1 MLTRNIASIGEIEH
15 DLRLSGAKNSHIRQ
29 IFRAW
34 FGRASWD
41 APAWG
46 AYPKSLREIIPTLQ
60 ENLDSFGHVIV
71 AQGKGVTRK
80 LLIGLQ
86 DGQCVETVLLPRD
99 ALCVSTQVGCAV
111 GCLFCSTGKSGLI
124 RQLTSAEIVFQV
136 REALR
141 INPRLKKVVFM
152 GMGEPSHN
160 LKNVAEAVRFLGDTL
175 GMAHKEIV
183 ISSVGDRRLFD
194 AMPTWSVKPAFA
206 LSLHTTDEAKRRR
219 LLPHAPAISV
229 QELIERTLDYAQKT
243 KYPAQ
248 IEWTLIEGV
257 NDSEEEVRRLADLLD
272 SHWAM
277 VNFIAVNAVAG
288 SPFRRPAASHMQ
300 DLITILREKGF
311 VATLR
316 ESAAQEIEGGCGQL
330 RARVLGETEHGTP

>member
-1 MLTRNIASIGEIEH
+1 
-15 DLRLSGAKNSHIRQ
+15 
-29 IFRAW
+29 
-34 FGRASWD
+34 
-41 APAWG
+41 
-46 AYPKSLREIIPTLQ
+46 
-60 ENLDSFGHVIV
+60 
-71 AQGKGVTRK
+71 
-80 LLIGLQ
+80 
-86 DGQCVETVLLPRD
+86 
-99 ALCVSTQVGCAV
+99 
-111 GCLFCSTGKSGLI
+111 
-124 RQLTSAEIVFQV
+124 
-136 REALR
+136 
-141 INPRLKKVVFM
+141 M

-160 LKNVAEAVRFLGDTL
+160 LKNVAEAVRFLGDAL

-219 LLPHAPAISV
+219 LLPHAPDIPV
-229 QELIERTLDYAQKT
+229 EELIERTLEYAQNT

-257 NDSEEEVRRLADLLD
+257 NDSKEDVKRLAELLD
-272 SHWAM
+272 PRLAM

-288 SPFRRPAASHMQ
+288 SPFKRPAPSHMQ

>member
-1 MLTRNIASIGEIEH
+1 MPTRNIASIGQIEH
-15 DLRLSGAKNSHIRQ
+15 DLRLSGAKNSHIRH

-46 AYPKSLREIIPTLQ
+46 AYPKSLRETIPTLQ
-60 ENLDSFGHVIV
+60 ENLDSFGHMIV
-71 AQGKGVTRK
+71 AQGTGVPCK

-160 LKNVAEAVRFLGDTL
+160 LKNVAEAVRFLGDAL

-288 SPFRRPAASHMQ
+288 SPFRRPTASHMQ

>member
-1 MLTRNIASIGEIEH
+1 MPMRNIASIGDVEH
-15 DLRLSGAKNSHIRQ
+15 ALCSLGAKSPHIRR

-34 FGRASWD
+34 FGRATWD
-41 APAWG
+41 APSHG
-46 AYPKSLREIIPTLQ
+46 AYPKTLAAALPSVRETL
-60 ENLDSFGHVIV
+60 EGLGHVIV
-71 AQGKGVTRK
+71 AQGAGDARK

-111 GCLFCSTGKSGLI
+111 GCLFCRTGMSGLV

-136 REALR
+136 REALQ
-141 INPRLKKVVFM
+141 INSHIKKVVFM

-160 LKNVAEAVRFLGDTL
+160 LKNVAEAVLFLGENL
-175 GMAHKEIV
+175 GFAHKEIV

-194 AMPTWSVKPAFA
+194 AMSTWTVRPAFA
-206 LSLHTTDEAKRRR
+206 LSLHTTDNAKRRT
-219 LLPHAPAISV
+219 LLPHAPDV
-229 QELIERTLDYAQKT
+229 PVEELIERTLHYAEKT

-257 NDSEEEVRRLADLLD
+257 NDSAEEVKRLAELLNPRL
-272 SHWAM
+272 AM
-277 VNFIAVNAVAG
+277 VNFIAVNAVTG
-288 SPFRRPAASHMQ
+288 SPFKRPCSLHMQ
-300 DLITILREKGF
+300 DLITILRSQGF

-330 RARVLGETEHGTP
+330 RARVLGEDINGSP

>member
-1 MLTRNIASIGEIEH
+1 MPTRNIASIGQIEH

-34 FGRASWD
+34 LGRTSWD
-41 APAWG
+41 APAWD
-46 AYPKSLREIIPTLQ
+46 AYPKALAEKLPSFRGTL
-60 ENLDSFGHVIV
+60 ESFGCVLITR
-71 AQGKGVTRK
+71 GNDNTRK

-86 DGQCVETVLLPRD
+86 DGQCVETVILPRD

-160 LKNVAEAVRFLGDTL
+160 LKNVAEAVRFLGDAL

-257 NDSEEEVRRLADLLD
+257 NDSKEDVKRLAELLD
-272 SHWAM
+272 PRLAM

-288 SPFRRPAASHMQ
+288 SPFKRPAPSHMQ

>member
-1 MLTRNIASIGEIEH
+1 MPTRNIASIGQIEH
-15 DLRLSGAKNSHIRQ
+15 DLRLSGAKSSHIRQ

-46 AYPKSLREIIPTLQ
+46 AYPKSLRGIIPTLQ

-86 DGQCVETVLLPRD
+86 DGQCVETVILPRD

-160 LKNVAEAVRFLGDTL
+160 LKNVAEAVRFLGDAL

-219 LLPHAPAISV
+219 LLPHAPDIPV
-229 QELIERTLDYAQKT
+229 EELIERTLEYAQNT

-257 NDSEEEVRRLADLLD
+257 NDSKEDVKLLAELLD
-272 SHWAM
+272 PRLAM

-288 SPFRRPAASHMQ
+288 SPLSDLRPRTCKTLLRFCAKRVLWQRFAKALRKRSKAGAASC
-300 DLITILREKGF
+300 
-311 VATLR
+311 AP
-316 ESAAQEIEGGCGQL
+316 AC
-330 RARVLGETEHGTP
+330 